1 MENKLNKAIN
11 KYKDIITV
19 AEYKM
24 LNTLLRYNLLLEFK
38 EVYAENGSKRLV
50 GYNLEREIIF
60 IKIIGGIRK
69 CGLEVRVKQN

>member
-11 KYKDIITV
+11 KYKDIMTV

-24 LNTLLRYNLLLEFK
+24 LNTLLRYKLLLEFK
-38 EVYAENGSKRLV
+38 EVYAENESKRLV

-69 CGLEVRVKQN
+69 CGLEVKVKQN